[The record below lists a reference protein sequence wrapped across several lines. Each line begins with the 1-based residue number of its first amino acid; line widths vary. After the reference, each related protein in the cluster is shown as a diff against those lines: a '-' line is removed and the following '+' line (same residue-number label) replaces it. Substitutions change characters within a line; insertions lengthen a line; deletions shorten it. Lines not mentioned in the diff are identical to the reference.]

1 MPYSNRAL
9 TNTETHRHTAP
20 GRSCAAAPW
29 TEDELKG
36 VRASTLK
43 RLLRSP
49 FSGSPG
55 YTDLSW
61 VTAFSSAAFLAAAGC
76 LTTDR
81 LTTDRLTT
89 DRLTTDRLTTV
100 RLTTDRRTEDR
111 LTTVRLTTGRRTTDR
126 HTTGRLTT
134 VRLTLLGPAWDPVRL
149 THRRRRRHHRRRR
162 HRRQRPERLH
172 TQTGPSRR
180 AARLRCMPAASRMM
194 AAVVLW

>member
-1 MPYSNRAL
+1 MFRVHVHSQYNLS
-9 TNTETHRHTAP
+9 
-20 GRSCAAAPW
+20 
-29 TEDELKG
+29 
-36 VRASTLK
+36 
-43 RLLRSP
+43 LRFSP
-49 FSGSPG
+49 FETASRLFKFTRQIFTRVEARKWRGAS
-55 YTDLSW
+55 LHVW
-61 VTAFSSAAFLAAAGC
+61 VAAFSSAAFLAAAGC

-89 DRLTTDRLTTV
+89 DRRTEDRLTTV
-100 RLTTDRRTEDR
+100 R

-134 VRLTLLGPAWDPVRL
+134 VRLTRLGPAWDPVRP

-180 AARLRCMPAASRMM
+180 AVRLRCMPAASRMM

>member
-1 MPYSNRAL
+1 MFRVHVHSQYNLS
-9 TNTETHRHTAP
+9 
-20 GRSCAAAPW
+20 
-29 TEDELKG
+29 
-36 VRASTLK
+36 
-43 RLLRSP
+43 LRFSP
-49 FSGSPG
+49 FETASRLFKFTRQIFYEGRGEEVWRGAS
-55 YTDLSW
+55 LHVW
-61 VTAFSSAAFLAAAGC
+61 VAAFSSAAFLAAAGC

-89 DRLTTDRLTTV
+89 DRLTTDRRTEDRLTTV
-100 RLTTDRRTEDR
+100 R

-134 VRLTLLGPAWDPVRL
+134 VRLIRLGPAWDPVRP

-180 AARLRCMPAASRMM
+180 AVRLRCMPAASRMM